1 MPTDGDVQALLRV
14 VPDFWSPAKNPGI
27 RYTPLAKRVF
37 HRDRNYALTLGLL
50 DSACRI
56 GEMLTL
62 KLVSNRKLRLL
73 SILDELGF
81 YWGYPRMVVCDGRG
95 LLDQSGRSRSV
106 EAIVC
111 FAGCASLCSQ
121 RYAVMTSSAY
131 NGPEFIASEI
141 KTWLRESGS
150 SPHDP
155 NKTSYRSR
163 LPVAE
168 WVSRKFLRQGARR
181 AAQSRTLCFRCPSP
195 DTLGSAS
202 ALVQ

>member
-56 GEMLTL
+56 GEMLSL

-81 YWGYPRMVVCDGRG
+81 Y
-95 LLDQSGRSRSV
+95 
-106 EAIVC
+106 
-111 FAGCASLCSQ
+111 
-121 RYAVMTSSAY
+121 
-131 NGPEFIASEI
+131 
-141 KTWLRESGS
+141 
-150 SPHDP
+150 
-155 NKTSYRSR
+155 
-163 LPVAE
+163 
-168 WVSRKFLRQGARR
+168 
-181 AAQSRTLCFRCPSP
+181 
-195 DTLGSAS
+195 
-202 ALVQ
+202 